1 MLNLDVGDKAPFGLM
16 DLELRDADS
25 VQLAY
30 GGGILFGWMHLW
42 GGWWDVE
49 NRARGRLGRTLEAR
63 KNAEEV
69 NTHGCVPGSE

>member
-1 MLNLDVGDKAPFGLM
+1 M

-49 NRARGRLGRTLEAR
+49 NRARGRRGRTLGAR
-63 KNAEEV
+63 KNAEDRTRIVVFRNESPSPPS
-69 NTHGCVPGSE
+69 T